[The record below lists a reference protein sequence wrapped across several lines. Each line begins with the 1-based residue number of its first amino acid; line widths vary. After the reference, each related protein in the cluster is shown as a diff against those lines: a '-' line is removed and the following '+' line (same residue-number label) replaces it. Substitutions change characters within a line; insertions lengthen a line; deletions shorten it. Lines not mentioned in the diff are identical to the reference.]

1 MVKTNT
7 NIILSKAQDFVNIN
21 LIFKQFLYIIVL
33 IIIKGRKNMLKKLTS
48 IVLSMLFAIFLLTN
62 LFACKTN
69 GGSFTFSC
77 FNTQVHVQCNHKK
90 VDLATQNEIKGLFTD
105 LYSNFNANDKNSFL
119 TQIND
124 ASANQVFT
132 LDGHKLSVFSSA
144 KEVYNFSNGYFD
156 PTVYP
161 LVKLWGFAPYVYTP
175 NYIQPQ
181 QEQIDDALSS
191 ISFDK
196 IILDIQQKILYKTDQ
211 TVKLDLGGL
220 VKGYASQ
227 LAGQILTSAG
237 YNSGY
242 VNVGGSSLFLLQ
254 VPSLDIRHPRKT
266 GGQAILTVNCQGQSN
281 LNVSTSGDYEKY
293 YIDANQNKY
302 CHIINPK
309 TGYPTTTGV
318 ASVTIMGIDGAISD
332 GLSTSACL
340 MEYSSSNDCSL
351 KEYLRKVI
359 FSFPNCSIFAVVDN
373 GQNKVV
379 LTNKTQGEHFTLHD
393 DEYQV
398 VSI

>member
-69 GGSFTFSC
+69 GSSFTFSC
-77 FNTQVHVQCNHKK
+77 FNTQVHVQCNHKN

-124 ASANQVFT
+124 ANANQEFT
-132 LDGHKLSVFSSA
+132 LNDHQTNVFSSA
-144 KEVYNFSNGYFD
+144 KEVYNFYNGYFD

-175 NYIQPQ
+175 NYIPPQ

-191 ISFDK
+191 IGFDK
-196 IILDIQQKILYKTDQ
+196 IILDSQQKILYKTDQ

-266 GGQAILTVNCQGQSN
+266 GGQAI
-281 LNVSTSGDYEKY
+281 
-293 YIDANQNKY
+293 
-302 CHIINPK
+302 
-309 TGYPTTTGV
+309 
-318 ASVTIMGIDGAISD
+318 
-332 GLSTSACL
+332 
-340 MEYSSSNDCSL
+340 
-351 KEYLRKVI
+351 
-359 FSFPNCSIFAVVDN
+359 
-373 GQNKVV
+373 
-379 LTNKTQGEHFTLHD
+379 
-393 DEYQV
+393 
-398 VSI
+398 